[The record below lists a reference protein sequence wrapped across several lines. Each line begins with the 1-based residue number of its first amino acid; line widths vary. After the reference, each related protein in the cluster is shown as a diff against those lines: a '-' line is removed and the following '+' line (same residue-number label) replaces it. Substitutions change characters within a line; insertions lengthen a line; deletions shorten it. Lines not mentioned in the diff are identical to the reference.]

1 MQTILNLWRENGTL
15 LMVIAVPLKYLR
27 SFWRSLKM
35 SLINYKVELKLK
47 WTKHCILSAADND
60 NNINES
66 ADVNNILFTIK

>member
-1 MQTILNLWRENGTL
+1 
-15 LMVIAVPLKYLR
+15 MVIAVPLKYLR
-27 SFWRSLKM
+27 SFWRSLKI

-66 ADVNNILFTIK
+66 ADINNILFTIK

>member
-1 MQTILNLWRENGTL
+1 
-15 LMVIAVPLKYLR
+15 MVIAVPLKYLR
-27 SFWRSLKM
+27 SFWRLLKM

-66 ADVNNILFTIK
+66 ADINNILFTIK